1 MKEQQNRSTT
11 VDITPSVRIYTVLR
25 NSGFDIKAATAE
37 LLDNAVDAN
46 AREIDLYAYV
56 SEQGKKNLLVVDDG
70 VGMSIDALKASL
82 TLAEEVKGG
91 IDELGKYGMGLK
103 TAALSLS
110 RKFEIFTMTA
120 KSETVMYAEFNVDK
134 MEEKNKFEA
143 EIREATEEEANF
155 FFSKL
160 GRRKRSGTVI
170 RIADCDRFDPH
181 TTTYANQMEIFIGK
195 YFKNFID
202 KGLTFTVSDVP
213 SRGKRIKP
221 IDCLMRD
228 DEETIIVAD
237 REEVKI
243 SYKDGDKEA
252 TTVVLITAAVMPKPF
267 TRNEFDEVVARPKK
281 RGEVTV
287 TKMNQ
292 GIYFFREQRLVAPAR
307 VMYNLFGEKSGAKT
321 RFRIEIHFKSELDN
335 EINMDFHK
343 GNVKPTSRL
352 ANQLSEAIRPYM
364 RKMEEIIDTEEE
376 IRTNRRM
383 DARTSEVWRTS
394 PIKEWDKKETSTSS
408 ESVNEFLRTAN
419 ANELFD
425 ALQKRDRRFT
435 DSVKREKPDLG
446 EFTGKSL
453 TELVSQIS
461 QVNASDDKKETTTPE
476 VNYMDAVSYSAAV
489 GKTLKSNSTPKEVKE
504 AILENLGLGHL
515 VKEILSK

>member
-1 MKEQQNRSTT
+1 MNEQQNRSSM
-11 VDITPSVRIYTVLR
+11 VDITPSVRIYRVLG

-46 AREIDLYAYV
+46 AMEIDLYAYV

-70 VGMSIDALKASL
+70 VGMSINALKASL

-110 RKFEIFTMTA
+110 KKFEIFTMTA

-170 RIADCDRFDPH
+170 RIADCDRFDPS
-181 TTTYANQMEIFIGK
+181 TTAYANQMEVFIGK

-202 KGLTFTVSDVP
+202 KGLSFTVSDVP
-213 SRGKRIKP
+213 SRGKRIKS

-228 DEETIIVAD
+228 NEETQIVAD

-252 TTVVLITAAVMPKPF
+252 TTVVLITAAIMPNPVI
-267 TRNEFDEVVARPKK
+267 RNEDGELVGRPKK
-281 RGEVTV
+281 RNEVSV
-287 TKMNQ
+287 TRLNQ
-292 GIYFFREQRLVAPAR
+292 GVYFFREQRLVAPAKASF
-307 VMYNLFGEKSGAKT
+307 NLFGDKNGAKT

-352 ANQLSEAIRPYM
+352 AGQLSNAIRPYM
-364 RKMEEIIDTEEE
+364 RKMAEIINAEEE
-376 IRTNRRM
+376 NEWKKRKE
-383 DARTSEVWRTS
+383 ARTTVAREVS
-394 PIKEWDKKETSTSS
+394 PITEWNSEDGK

-425 ALQKRDRRFT
+425 ALQKKNNRFT

-446 EFTGKSL
+446 EFSGKSL
-453 TELVSQIS
+453 TELVSQLS
-461 QVNASDDKKETTTPE
+461 SSKVNDQEADSTIPE

-489 GKTLKSNSTPKEVKE
+489 GKTLKSNSTPNEVKE

>member
-1 MKEQQNRSTT
+1 MKEQHSNT
-11 VDITPSVRIYTVLR
+11 VDITPSVRIFTVLR
-25 NSGFDIKAATAE
+25 NTGFDIKAATAE

-46 AREIDLYAYV
+46 AREIDLYAYI
-56 SEQGKKNLLVVDDG
+56 SDQGKKNLLVVDDG
-70 VGMSIDALKASL
+70 MGMSTDALKASL
-82 TLAEEVKGG
+82 TLAELSKGG

-120 KSETVMYAEFNVDK
+120 KSGVVMYAEFDVDK

-143 EIREATEEEANF
+143 EIREATEDEANF
-155 FFSKL
+155 FLSKL
-160 GRRKRSGTVI
+160 GRGKRSGTVI
-170 RIADCDRFDPH
+170 RIADCDRFDPSA
-181 TTTYANQMEIFIGK
+181 TTYANQMEIYIGK
-195 YFKNFID
+195 YFKNFIE
-202 KGLTFTVSDVP
+202 KGLSFTVSDVP
-213 SRGKRIKP
+213 GKGKRIKP
-221 IDCLMRD
+221 IDCLMRND
-228 DEETIIVAD
+228 QETQIVAD

-243 SYKDGDKEA
+243 SYSDGGRDA
-252 TTVVLITAAVMPKPF
+252 TTMVLITAAVMPKPF
-267 TRNEFDEVVARPKK
+267 PRNEYDEIVARPKK
-281 RGEVTV
+281 RDEVPV
-287 TKMNQ
+287 TKANQ

-307 VMYNLFGEKSGAKT
+307 ATLNLFGDKNGAKT

-352 ANQLSEAIRPYM
+352 ASQLSDAIRPYM
-364 RKMEEIIDTEEE
+364 RKMADIIDAEEME
-376 IRTNRRM
+376 ETNKRAKARSSQIW
-383 DARTSEVWRTS
+383 DAS
-394 PIKEWDKKETSTSS
+394 PIKEWDEKEKIASA

-419 ANELFD
+419 SDEIFD
-425 ALQKRDRRFT
+425 ALQKKHKPLT
-435 DSVKREKPDLG
+435 DSLKRDKPDLG
-446 EFTGKSL
+446 EYSGKSL
-453 TELVSQIS
+453 TELVSDLSSVDFSNKQTAT
-461 QVNASDDKKETTTPE
+461 VAPE